1 MKNKM
6 IMQFRPIRRSDIQNY
21 VKWLNNPKANKFIG
35 DGIRV
40 SMKSATQWFDNY
52 SKDRNKKFY
61 IIADRKKA
69 IGFMGLKNISKRNK
83 NAELFICIGDDDYR
97 GKGVGKISMKWLIN
111 YGFNKLKLH
120 KINLGVFEENVP
132 AIKLYESLGFKTEG
146 VMRDDAFFHKKFHDV
161 LLMAIFN
168 KN

>member
-1 MKNKM
+1 MNIK
-6 IMQFRPIRRSDIQNY
+6 FRSIRRSDIPNY
-21 VKWLNNPKANKFIG
+21 VKWLNNPKANEFIG

-40 SMKSATQWFDNY
+40 SIKSATQWFNNY

-61 IIADRKKA
+61 IISDRKKA

-97 GKGVGKISMKWLIN
+97 GKGVGKKAIKWLTN
-111 YGFNKLKLH
+111 YGFNRLKLH
-120 KINLGVFEENVP
+120 KINLGVFKENVP
-132 AIKLYESLGFKTEG
+132 AVKLYESLGFKTEG
-146 VMRDDAFFHKKFHDV
+146 IMRDDAFFHGQFHDM
-161 LLMAIFN
+161 LSMAIFN